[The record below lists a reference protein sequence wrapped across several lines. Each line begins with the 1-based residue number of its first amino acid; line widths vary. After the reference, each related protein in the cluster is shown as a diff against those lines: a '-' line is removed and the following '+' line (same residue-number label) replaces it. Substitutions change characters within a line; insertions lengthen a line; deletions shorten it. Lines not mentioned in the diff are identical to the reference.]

1 MKNCNINWDN
11 VLIEAS
17 IAAMQ
22 GIQESGKL
30 GLAAD
35 VIPEKLAK
43 ISVKIAKCLVEE
55 LKNEME
61 NNGVR

>member
-1 MKNCNINWDN
+1 MIDYDQ

-35 VIPEKLAK
+35 ILPEELARL
-43 ISVKIAKCLVEE
+43 SVKIGKCLVAE
-55 LKNEME
+55 LKKEIE
-61 NNGVR
+61 GKKETDG

>member
-1 MKNCNINWDN
+1 MNTDWSQ

-30 GLAAD
+30 GLAFD
-35 VIPEKLAK
+35 VVPERLAEL
-43 ISVKIAKCLVEE
+43 SVKIGKCLVEE
-55 LKNEME
+55 LRKELKQKE
-61 NNGVR
+61 L